1 MKNIL
6 TIIFTGI
13 IFTINAQSVELND
26 IKLNGTI
33 PFEINLNALKSSI
46 NQIDSIKSIPELMD
60 MSTADSI
67 IYIGKT
73 YFEYFNDSKKCRL
86 SVIYFDEK
94 ITKFNIGKIKLTNKT
109 TEKDISNYFNSDCNT
124 TEFIDI
130 YGESERY
137 KTCGVTLTLN
147 GKLTDNRLLFFFLNG
162 KLKRID
168 LWEPS

>member
-94 ITKFNIGKIKLTNKT
+94 ITKFNIGKIKLTDKT

-147 GKLTDNRLLFFFLNG
+147 GNLTDNRLLFFFLNG

>member
-73 YFEYFNDSKKCRL
+73 YFEYF
-86 SVIYFDEK
+86 I
-94 ITKFNIGKIKLTNKT
+94 
-109 TEKDISNYFNSDCNT
+109 
-124 TEFIDI
+124 
-130 YGESERY
+130 
-137 KTCGVTLTLN
+137 
-147 GKLTDNRLLFFFLNG
+147 
-162 KLKRID
+162 ID
-168 LWEPS
+168 LGCLRIQKCTQMENV